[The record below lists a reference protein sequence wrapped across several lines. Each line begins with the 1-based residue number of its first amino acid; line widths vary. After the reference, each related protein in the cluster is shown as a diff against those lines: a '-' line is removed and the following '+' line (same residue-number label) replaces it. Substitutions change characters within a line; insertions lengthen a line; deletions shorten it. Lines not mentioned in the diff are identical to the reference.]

1 MDFAQFAI
9 LLVLAS
15 GCAFLAKFL
24 KQPLLVGYILA
35 GVIIGVGG
43 QQGNVLRLQPPLI
56 ITQEQLARA
65 IQTVAEALTACH
77 QPA

>member
-1 MDFAQFAI
+1 MGQ
-9 LLVLAS
+9 
-15 GCAFLAKFL
+15 AFDVPSRREAARVKTLCRE
-24 KQPLLVGYILA
+24 A

-65 IQTVAEALTACH
+65 IHTVAEALAACH
-77 QPA
+77 QLA

>member
-1 MDFAQFAI
+1 VKA
-9 LLVLAS
+9 L
-15 GCAFLAKFL
+15 CRE
-24 KQPLLVGYILA
+24 A

-56 ITQEQLARA
+56 IAQEQLARV
-65 IQTVAEALTACH
+65 IHTVSEALAACR